1 MIDFDAK
8 MSEAILYENFDS
20 VEQIPSEYGDVRN
33 KNLPGQPP
41 QFVYGYFS
49 RLGDALNSTLKGCS
63 IDLRKPIELY
73 Y

>member
-33 KNLPGQPP
+33 KIYPD
-41 QFVYGYFS
+41 S
-49 RLGDALNSTLKGCS
+49 RRNSCMAISLASVMRSTPCSKGVQ
-63 IDLRKPIELY
+63 
-73 Y
+73 